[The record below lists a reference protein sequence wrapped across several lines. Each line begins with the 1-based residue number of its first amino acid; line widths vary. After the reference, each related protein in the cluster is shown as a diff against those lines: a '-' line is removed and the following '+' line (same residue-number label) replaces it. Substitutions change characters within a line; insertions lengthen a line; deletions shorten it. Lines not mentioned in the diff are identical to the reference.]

1 MIKMIN
7 YKKPR
12 ENILFSK
19 LRNGD
24 YFLYCN
30 DFPAVYQKIS
40 DTQAIRFV
48 EGNCLFRTVVIDFVE
63 IYKGRDYPPDL
74 SKMMVEKIDANLTI
88 EIIRTNVSNKEEGL
102 NKMEIQSLPSEKPFL
117 VWINYSSIAFDKSN
131 AILISAYDYNDAARK
146 WAEKYD
152 RNNSDEITE
161 NKYKPTINI
170 VEINTSE
177 PKLFCITGP
186 TSPVYL
192 VNEVSK
198 TKENTDDNIYK
209 NK

>member
-1 MIKMIN
+1 MIKLIN
-7 YKKPR
+7 YKKPK

-19 LRNGD
+19 LRSGD

-48 EGNCLFRTVVIDFVE
+48 EGNCLFRTVVIDCDGLHHRQHE
-63 IYKGRDYPPDL
+63 
-74 SKMMVEKIDANLTI
+74 MVEKIDANLTI
-88 EIIRTNVSNKEEGL
+88 EIIRTNVSNKEERC
-102 NKMEIQSLPSEKPFL
+102 NKMEIQTLPSEKPFL

-146 WAEKYD
+146 WAENYD
-152 RNNSDEITE
+152 INNYDEIAE

-186 TSPVYL
+186 TSPIYL

-198 TKENTDDNIYK
+198 IDDQNK
-209 NK
+209 NDKSRSWQ